1 MIKRTIDR
9 ILSEGEGRQLAWL
22 AALALTLFL
31 VLVLIGSFWALGWTD
46 ILNLYLDPGGF
57 PLETNG
63 GGGQGSLNIFSLIIA
78 FGGILILNALTVS
91 AFSNVFDNIS
101 EKYRNGER
109 RYLMRGHVLIL
120 GGSRQLL
127 GILKA
132 MRDNHGFEGKD
143 IVVMTS
149 GDVESLRAGMET
161 ALDDKRFAS
170 RITWYR
176 GERNN
181 EEDLRSACP
190 DHASCI
196 YIIGEDDESA
206 HDSISIGAADLLNG
220 ICTGSGAGIPC
231 YITLEMH
238 SSMDVFQYLPKEEGS
253 RLRTEIVNTSDY
265 TAEQLLVDT
274 PFLPIPGEG
283 QFLHIVIAGNSRT
296 ARSFASV
303 AAHICHFPSFARD
316 GRRTIISFIHP
327 GIRSQMD
334 KYVANHQSLFDL
346 SHYAYVSPEGR
357 EDFAPKKEYG
367 DFLDIEWEFI
377 NGSIASPF
385 VRVELEKWA
394 ADPARK
400 LVLAMC
406 SDDSSVNLSAALH
419 LPKSIYK
426 AGVPVAVYQ
435 KDHVEVLEKA
445 VGSGM
450 FGCLTCYG
458 EASPDNDALLLR
470 RSLRGKRVNYV
481 YDKQYG
487 NPPAASAEEAWAGL
501 SFAHKLSS
509 IASANSIPLKLRAF
523 GLEPTQASI
532 DALDDDTI
540 EALSE
545 VEHRRW
551 MASVLLMGYS
561 AAPAAERRDRSR
573 FKELKDKE
581 FVHLDIA
588 PYSELAHEADKDMLI
603 VKNIPY
609 IINGR

>member
-31 VLVLIGSFWALGWTD
+31 LLVLIGSFWALGWTD

-132 MRDNHGFEGKD
+132 LRDNHGFEGKD

-149 GDVESLRAGMET
+149 GDVEFLRAGMET

-220 ICTGSGAGIPC
+220 ICTGTGAGIPC

-238 SSMDVFQYLPKEEGS
+238 SSMDVFQYLPKGEGS
-253 RLRTEIVNTSDY
+253 RLRPEIVNTRDY

-274 PFLPIPGEG
+274 P
-283 QFLHIVIAGNSRT
+283 
-296 ARSFASV
+296 
-303 AAHICHFPSFARD
+303 
-316 GRRTIISFIHP
+316 
-327 GIRSQMD
+327 
-334 KYVANHQSLFDL
+334 
-346 SHYAYVSPEGR
+346 
-357 EDFAPKKEYG
+357 
-367 DFLDIEWEFI
+367 
-377 NGSIASPF
+377 
-385 VRVELEKWA
+385 
-394 ADPARK
+394 
-400 LVLAMC
+400 
-406 SDDSSVNLSAALH
+406 
-419 LPKSIYK
+419 
-426 AGVPVAVYQ
+426 
-435 KDHVEVLEKA
+435 
-445 VGSGM
+445 
-450 FGCLTCYG
+450 
-458 EASPDNDALLLR
+458 
-470 RSLRGKRVNYV
+470 
-481 YDKQYG
+481 
-487 NPPAASAEEAWAGL
+487 
-501 SFAHKLSS
+501 
-509 IASANSIPLKLRAF
+509 LRAV
-523 GLEPTQASI
+523 PA
-532 DALDDDTI
+532 
-540 EALSE
+540 
-545 VEHRRW
+545 
-551 MASVLLMGYS
+551 YS
-561 AAPAAERRDRSR
+561 DCR
-573 FKELKDKE
+573 
-581 FVHLDIA
+581 
-588 PYSELAHEADKDMLI
+588 
-603 VKNIPY
+603 
-609 IINGR
+609 